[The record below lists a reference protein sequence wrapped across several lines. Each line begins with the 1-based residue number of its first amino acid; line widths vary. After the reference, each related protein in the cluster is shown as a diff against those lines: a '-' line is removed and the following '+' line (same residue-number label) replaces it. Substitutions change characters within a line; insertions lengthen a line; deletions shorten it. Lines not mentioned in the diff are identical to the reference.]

1 MRAEQERHSVEK
13 LCPQCGEAMYV
24 VTVPGFGKIFNCGRC
39 RVSYH
44 GDTLYVW
51 KKQNDPLEEQIKVRE
66 TRSNKYRSNKPCP
79 ECGKPMWALQEAGY
93 GTRHQCEE
101 CRLTVLFGGAVARW
115 RTPKAAPP
123 PPES

>member
-1 MRAEQERHSVEK
+1 MAEGFQRESVEK
-13 LCPQCGEAMYV
+13 LCPQCGETMHV
-24 VTVPGFGKIFNCGRC
+24 ISIPGFGKIFNCGRC

-44 GDTLYVW
+44 GDTIYIW
-51 KKQNDPLEEQIKVRE
+51 KKQNDPTEEKIKVRDA
-66 TRSNKYRSNKPCP
+66 RSNKFRSNKPCP

-115 RTPKAAPP
+115 RTRKPP
-123 PPES
+123 AESA